1 MTAKPAFARRGRMLQ
16 PGQRSE
22 LTVIN
27 ADGTGR
33 EVIFV
38 ADEIIEA
45 PNWTHDGKWLI
56 FNAGGELWRIS
67 PDGSD
72 GPTRIDTGP
81 LRDLNNDHVLS
92 PDGTRIF
99 VSSDDS
105 HLYVLPIEGGTPR
118 KISNDHPERH
128 HYYLHGVSPD
138 GSTLVYTGVN
148 TRNGDRWGYVNIWT
162 IPAGG
167 GPDTQL
173 TDSIPPDDGAE
184 YTPDG
189 QWIWYN
195 SEAGSPGHAQIWK
208 MRADGSEQTQVTFD
222 ERVNWFP
229 HFSRDGQHIVY
240 LSYPPGTAGHP
251 PDKAVLLRY
260 MQPDGSGQRD
270 IVAFNGGQGTIN
282 VNSWAPDNQRFAYV
296 AYPIG

>member
-33 EVIFV
+33 DVIFV

-45 PNWTHDGKWLI
+45 PNWTHDGNWLI

-67 PDGSD
+67 PDGRD

-105 HLYVLPIEGGTPR
+105 HLYVLPIAGGTPR

-162 IPAGG
+162 IPAAG

-251 PDKAVLLRY
+251 PDKAVILRY
-260 MQPDGSGQRD
+260 MRPDGSGQRD

-282 VNSWAPDNQRFAYV
+282 VNSWAPDNRRFAYV